1 MKKLDLSYIESI
13 CDGDKEMMKEFSD
26 IFIAQVP
33 EFIADFDTA
42 YTDKDVAKLGS
53 VAHKAKSSVRVMG
66 LEDLG
71 NELSKLEEAAE
82 SGNFSESY
90 IDYINTFKE
99 VCSDTLEQLEVYFG

>member
-1 MKKLDLSYIESI
+1 MKELDLSYIESI
-13 CDGDKEMMKEFSD
+13 CEGDKEMMKEFSD

-42 YTDKDVAKLGS
+42 YAEKDAVKLGR

-71 NELSKLEEAAE
+71 NELGKLEEAAE
-82 SGNFSESY
+82 SGDFLESY
-90 IDYINTFKE
+90 IDYINTFKQE
-99 VCSDTLEQLEVYFG
+99 SKDTLNQLNKLFA